1 MHGNKIVK
9 IFKTTN
15 VTMWTKAILKSF
27 LENNKTTRPFL
38 RAIEFWPTFNI
49 QIAITL
55 AIFWEKL
62 QNCTF

>member
-38 RAIEFWPTFNI
+38 RVVEFWPTFNI